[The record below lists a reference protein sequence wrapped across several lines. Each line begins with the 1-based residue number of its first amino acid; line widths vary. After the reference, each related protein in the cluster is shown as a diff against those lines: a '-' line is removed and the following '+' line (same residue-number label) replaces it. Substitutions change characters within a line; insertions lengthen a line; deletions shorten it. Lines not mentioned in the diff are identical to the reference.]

1 MSDAL
6 PPWAT
11 RYTDRMSTAIA
22 QVDAFAAGPFTGN
35 PAAVCV
41 LESDHPRRDDADWMQ
56 RVAEEMNLSETA
68 FVEPI
73 VEPTH
78 DPTME
83 KSTRGE
89 AASRWKLRWF
99 TPAAEVELCGHATL
113 ASAHL
118 LWESGRAPREAMI
131 SFHTRFSGELM
142 CRRGEDDRIAMDF
155 PADTFE
161 QVSDPPPRLIEAL
174 GVPRE
179 ALAAVARGKY
189 DWLVEVDSP
198 RAVLELLPDFSEL
211 KRFDSRGFAVTAW
224 GRDERA
230 ADDLRDHGVPAC
242 DVVSRF
248 FAPRL
253 RIEEDP
259 VTGSL
264 HCLLGPWW
272 KHRRNADTIEAYQA
286 SKRGG
291 RLLVTTCGER
301 VELAGHAVTIAR
313 GELLH

>member
-1 MSDAL
+1 M
-6 PPWAT
+6 PTPV
-11 RYTDRMSTAIA
+11 A
-22 QVDAFAAGPFTGN
+22 QVDAFADAPFSGN

-41 LESDHPRRDDADWMQ
+41 LEADHPRRDEADWMQ

-73 VEPTH
+73 
-78 DPTME
+78 DD
-83 KSTRGE
+83 
-89 AASRWKLRWF
+89 AAVAESASSGAGSRWKLRWF

-118 LWESGRAPREAMI
+118 LWERGLAPRDEPI
-131 SFHTRFSGELM
+131 TFCTRFSGELI
-142 CRRGEDDRIAMDF
+142 CRRADDGRIAMDF
-155 PADTFE
+155 PADAFE
-161 QVSDPPPRLIEAL
+161 EVSDPPPRLLEAI

-198 RAVLELLPDFSEL
+198 RAVLELLPDFSQL
-211 KRFDSRGFAVTAW
+211 KRFDSRGFTVTAW
-224 GRDERA
+224 GRGERA
-230 ADDLRDHGVPAC
+230 SGELREHGMPAC

-253 RIEEDP
+253 RVEEDP

-272 KHRRNADTIEAYQA
+272 KHRRGVDTIEAYQA

-291 RLLVTTCGER
+291 RLSVTTRGDR
-301 VELAGHAVTIAR
+301 VELAGHAVTVTR